1 MDIKKYIKSE
11 LVTLFEAAKV
21 KSNIDKASSTD
32 ASRLSGVF
40 TNLAKRAKSPAAK
53 RKLVTQVIQTLA
65 TSLDVTPAEVMRSY
79 RDFKKVSKGN
89 VGTKTKEN

>member
-11 LVTLFEAAKV
+11 LVALFEGAKV
-21 KSNIDKASSTD
+21 KSNIDKASTTD

-40 TNLAKRAKSPAAK
+40 GNLAKRAKSPVAK

-65 TSLDVTPAEVMRSY
+65 TSLDVSPAEVMRSY
-79 RDFKKVSKGN
+79 RDFKKGSKGN
-89 VGTKTKEN
+89 VGTKTKED